1 MDTPVTARSVFYV
14 SDGTGITAE
23 TLGHSLLTQ
32 FEGVRFRQA
41 RIPFVDTP
49 EKAHAVIQRIEE
61 AGRSDGAKPIVFT
74 TLVNPEL
81 AQMVHSANALCLSFI
96 ETFVAPMETELGV
109 KSTHSVGRS
118 HGSIDTSDY
127 KNRIEAIN
135 YTLAHD
141 DGITDRDLA
150 EADVILVAVSRC
162 GKTPTS
168 LYLAMQ
174 FGLKAANFP
183 LIPEDFDRGR
193 LPGTL
198 ERHRGKLFG
207 LTIQPERLSQI
218 REERRPNSRYASLE
232 NCRNEIRE
240 AEKMM
245 KREGIRWLDS
255 STKSIEEIST
265 TVMQEIRLEKRVF

>member
-1 MDTPVTARSVFYV
+1 MATTIKRTVFFV
-14 SDGTGITAE
+14 SDGTGLTAE
-23 TLGHSLLTQ
+23 ALGHSLMTQ
-32 FEGVRFRQA
+32 FEDVEFKQI
-41 RIPFVDTP
+41 RIPFLDNIA
-49 EKAHAVIQRIEE
+49 KAQEAVVRINAQGE
-61 AGRSDGAKPIVFT
+61 ADGMRPIVFT
-74 TLVNPEL
+74 TLVNQAL
-81 AQMVHSANALCLSFI
+81 SSIVHQADAFCLSYF
-96 ETFVAPMETELGV
+96 ETFLARVDAV
-109 KSTHSVGRS
+109 FVIKSSHTVGRS
-118 HGSIDTSDY
+118 HGTADSSDY
-127 KNRIEAIN
+127 KKRIESIN

-198 ERHRGKLFG
+198 EKHRSKLFG
-207 LTIQPERLSQI
+207 LTIQPERLHHI
-218 REERRPNSRYASLE
+218 REERMAGSKYASLA
-232 NCRNEIRE
+232 NCRYEIAE

-245 KREGIRWLDS
+245 RREGIRWLDS

-265 TVMQEIRLEKRVF
+265 TVLQELKLR

>member
-1 MDTPVTARSVFYV
+1 MPNPIKRTVFFI
-14 SDGTGITAE
+14 SDGTGLTAE
-23 TLGHSLLTQ
+23 ALGHSLLTQ
-32 FEGVRFRQA
+32 FEEVQFSQV
-41 RIPFVDTP
+41 RIPFLDTI
-49 EKAHAVIQRIEE
+49 EKAQEAVQRINQQGE
-61 AGRSDGAKPIVFT
+61 ADGLRPIVFT
-74 TLVNPEL
+74 TLINQET
-81 AQMVHSANALCLSFI
+81 AGIVHQADAFCLSYF
-96 ETFVAPMETELGV
+96 ESFLAPLEAELGL
-109 KSTHSVGRS
+109 KSSHTVGRS
-118 HGSIDTSDY
+118 HGAADSSDY
-127 KNRIEAIN
+127 KKRIESIN

-198 ERHRGKLFG
+198 EKHRSKLFG
-207 LTIQPERLSQI
+207 LTIQPERLHQI
-218 REERRPNSRYASLE
+218 REERRAGSNYASLA
-232 NCRNEIRE
+232 NCRYEIAE

-245 KREGIRWLDS
+245 RREGIRWLDS
-255 STKSIEEIST
+255 STKSIEEISAT
-265 TVMQEIRLEKRVF
+265 ILQELKLR